1 LTKPQA
7 TKVLPIMGLDFGAIG
22 SMSLFNLRSG
32 GYELGFLLLTS
43 NFKSKPGSGNAISR
57 HRQYPIVICKFKASI
72 VEVLL

>member
-1 LTKPQA
+1 LWGWTLEPSAAGRFLTF
-7 TKVLPIMGLDFGAIG
+7 VLA
-22 SMSLFNLRSG
+22 G